1 MALAFFSS
9 STAFSAPAKVV
20 SRTTPAAASLRMS
33 VADMEGVGVE
43 TGGKV
48 FDPIGLSGIAS
59 AETLA
64 WYRAAELKHGRIAM
78 AAATGWGYIASGGP
92 ALPGYLS
99 PSEGITF
106 ASLPTA
112 GYAAWDAVPENGKFQ
127 ILGVI
132 GILELLGEA
141 SVKPHYMAGGTPG
154 KIPLLWDP
162 LGFTAKLAPEQLARK
177 RSAELKN
184 GRLAMIGVAS
194 LVSGH
199 FIPDSIPLL
208 PASM

>member
-1 MALAFFSS
+1 
-9 STAFSAPAKVV
+9 
-20 SRTTPAAASLRMS
+20 
-33 VADMEGVGVE
+33 
-43 TGGKV
+43 
-48 FDPIGLSGIAS
+48 
-59 AETLA
+59 
-64 WYRAAELKHGRIAM
+64 M

-154 KIPLLWDP
+154 KIMVGGYPLFDP
-162 LGFTAKLAPEQLARK
+162 IGFMGKLTPEQVCAGPSALALTAAPAPNADVLADRDVRPLREQK
-177 RSAELKN
+177 AYKLESEIKN

-194 LVSGH
+194 FFAAHWSTAAV
-199 FIPDSIPLL
+199 PLL
-208 PASM
+208 TGKIPMGDPANPLFGLS